1 MTVWF
6 CSIWK
11 TLVFFSSLS
20 LHRGRYDEGGA
31 PRTVLHVD
39 FVHPEG
45 MKSGESDAAVGGGV
59 GGGGLSRGG
68 VSHVLL
74 EAIESA
80 VSHVPTSHQRLDMH

>member
-39 FVHPEG
+39 FVHPEEWG
-45 MKSGESDAAVGGGV
+45 TPAWAAAEEEPAPSGRARAEQNEARLSGEDKGG
-59 GGGGLSRGG
+59 
-68 VSHVLL
+68 
-74 EAIESA
+74 
-80 VSHVPTSHQRLDMH
+80 